1 MLENGFSVL
10 GKTEL
15 ETLAFCERG
24 AYFRNGFSWSF
35 EFTHWSKSKTASR
48 AKDLLLVDASK
59 TKKPQKPIC
68 KLTRKVDKSLE
79 NFEIELFEKKKVCL
93 PSLHAYKVF

>member
-1 MLENGFSVL
+1 MIFVSAV
-10 GKTEL
+10 
-15 ETLAFCERG
+15 
-24 AYFRNGFSWSF
+24 
-35 EFTHWSKSKTASR
+35 
-48 AKDLLLVDASK
+48 KDLLLVDASK
-59 TKKPQKPIC
+59 TKKAKKVRC